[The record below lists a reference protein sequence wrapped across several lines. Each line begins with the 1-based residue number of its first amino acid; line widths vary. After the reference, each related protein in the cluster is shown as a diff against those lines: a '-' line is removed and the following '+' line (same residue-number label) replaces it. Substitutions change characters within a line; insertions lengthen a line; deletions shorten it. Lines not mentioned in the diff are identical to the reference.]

1 MKQPSF
7 CVRLLKK
14 SYTVEEFNQL
24 VYFCQQCVEKLGSS
38 SIRLEMINQ
47 DRIFL
52 EGNLKDLSP
61 LALAYYEDWLKYGR
75 IIKMEVIK

>member
-7 CVRLLKK
+7 VLILQKK
-14 SYTVEEFNQL
+14 SYTVEEFNVL
-24 VYFCQQCVEKLGSS
+24 VYSCQQFVEELGSS

-61 LALAYYEDWLKYGR
+61 LAQAYYEDWLKYGR
-75 IIKMEVIK
+75 IIKMEVVK